1 MKKTYRWDNLTSP
14 EIKALS
20 EKKAIVLLPMGST
33 EQHGPHMPVGCDAIM
48 ATWFAERTA
57 QALIAKGI
65 PAVVAPT
72 FAVANSMHHMNFAG
86 SISLHPQTF
95 MQNFQEQCEA
105 IAKHGF
111 RKIVV
116 INGHGGNKHPALA
129 ALVDINLKLGFPV
142 YFMSY
147 LSGTDEEPFLE
158 TQTGMIHACESETSL
173 MLAYDETLVDPVY
186 LETSGYP
193 GECTKAEDEGHI
205 FTFHRMEAHTQN
217 GVMGNSCKA
226 TKEKGLAL
234 AEAITGRLT
243 ETLSDDTLWDQHV

>member
-1 MKKTYRWDNLTSP
+1 MKNAFRWDHLTSP
-14 EIKALS
+14 QIKALA
-20 EKKAIVLLPMGST
+20 EQQAIVLMPMGST
-33 EQHGPHMPVGCDAIM
+33 EQHGPHLPVGTDAIL
-48 ATWFAERTA
+48 ATWMAERVA
-57 QALIAKGI
+57 RALTEKGI
-65 PAVVAPT
+65 PALVAPT

-86 SISLHPQTF
+86 SISLHPRTF
-95 MQNFQEQCEA
+95 MQSFQEQCEA

-129 ALVDINLKLGFPV
+129 ALVDINLTLGFPV

-147 LSGTDEEPFLE
+147 LAGTDEAPFLE
-158 TQTGMIHACESETSL
+158 TQREMIHACESETSF

-193 GECTKAEDEGHI
+193 GDCTEAEDRGLI
-205 FTFHRMEAHTQN
+205 STFHRMEAHTKN

-226 TKEKGLAL
+226 TKEKGVAMSAA
-234 AEAITGRLT
+234 AEKRLV
-243 ETLSDDTLWDQHV
+243 ETLSDDKLWGLPV